1 MIMIINLKYKNY
13 LLTNVS
19 ELSNSFLLRVH
30 SYLRKQEILQIENNY
45 FIFENRKFFVVA
57 NDITIVILRYD
68 ATINN

>member
-45 FIFENRKFFVVA
+45 FIFENRKFLVVA
-57 NDITIVILRYD
+57 NDITTVILRYD

>member
-45 FIFENRKFFVVA
+45 FIFENRKFLVVA